1 MTPFVIRANITR
13 FSLIFCTFA
22 EYFSQG
28 QHFIEMTIAELQ
40 RLRESEDHIE
50 FKEAKR
56 NYPFAG
62 GKHVDPKDRRRCVL
76 GYIVALANEKGGRLV
91 LGMADHMPHA
101 VVGSDF
107 AENEV
112 GELTE
117 EIYERLGIR
126 IEATELYEDG
136 ACACT
141 ICSISSRR

>member
-1 MTPFVIRANITR
+1 MPPFVIRPNITR

-28 QHFIEMTIAELQ
+28 QHFMGIE
-40 RLRESEDHIE
+40 S
-50 FKEAKR
+50 KEAKR

-107 AENEV
+107 AQ
-112 GELTE
+112 GKGGT
-117 EIYERLGIR
+117 
-126 IEATELYEDG
+126 
-136 ACACT
+136 
-141 ICSISSRR
+141 RR

>member
-1 MTPFVIRANITR
+1 MEI
-13 FSLIFCTFA
+13 
-22 EYFSQG
+22 
-28 QHFIEMTIAELQ
+28 TIAELQ
-40 RLRESEDHIE
+40 KLGESEDHIE
-50 FKEAKR
+50 FKEAKH
-56 NYPFAG
+56 NYTFAG

-112 GELTE
+112 GELTD

-141 ICSISSRR
+141 ICSISSDRAAFAFRGCSPYAYRRKFA